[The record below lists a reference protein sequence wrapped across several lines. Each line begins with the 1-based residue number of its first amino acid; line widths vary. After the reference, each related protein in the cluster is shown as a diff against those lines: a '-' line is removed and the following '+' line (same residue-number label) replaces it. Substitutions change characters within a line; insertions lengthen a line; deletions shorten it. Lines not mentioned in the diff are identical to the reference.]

1 MVNNPKLDLIKNV
14 DLVLNHE
21 KLMLSTPSRG
31 QINAEDKGKIL
42 SLYLRIQSSYHLC
55 EDVAHYGEGGDI
67 QNQKHLCLLLLT
79 NSPERAR
86 HPCYL
91 SPA

>member
-55 EDVAHYGEGGDI
+55 
-67 QNQKHLCLLLLT
+67 
-79 NSPERAR
+79 
-86 HPCYL
+86 
-91 SPA
+91 